1 MRNYASQAPT
11 GKRLRRLKPRQ
22 RKKLHV
28 GEYQQFVFELKA
40 AYNTD
45 ASSDAL
51 LDDLID
57 MIESRKL
64 YFGGGVGEGKIDG
77 IVSTGLGSPT
87 EEDRQAALQWLK
99 NRPEITDAEVGEFAD
114 AWYGCN

>member
-1 MRNYASQAPT
+1 MRTYPSQAPT

-28 GEYQQFVFELKA
+28 GEFQQFVFEIKASLKENA
-40 AYNTD
+40 GDN
-45 ASSDAL
+45 AL

-64 YFGGGVGEGKIDG
+64 SFGGSVGKGTIDG
-77 IVSTGLGSPT
+77 IVSAEFGSPT
-87 EEDRQAALQWLK
+87 EEDRQVVLHWLT
-99 NRPEITDAEVGEFAD
+99 NRPEITHTVVGEFAD
-114 AWYGCN
+114 AWYGWD